1 MSVDV
6 WPIWS
11 AIHSRGTA
19 PVVSSWLA
27 NQQRFHA
34 GVLPA
39 GGDAADDVGGGFRL
53 ALALFHPHHNGD
65 GRRLVGDGIEAAR
78 QGALLP
84 GLTGG
89 GEHVGEQHGLVQR
102 EGGRIGIAG
111 SADHADDGGGNGANG
126 ARALVDFED
135 ADAVMVFSRH
145 AGRLLR
151 ACAGSVSLK
160 GDARAQGAHAVGCV
174 AGGATA

>member
-1 MSVDV
+1 M
-6 WPIWS
+6 
-11 AIHSRGTA
+11 
-19 PVVSSWLA
+19 SSWLA

-84 GLTGG
+84 GPTGG

-111 SADHADDGGGNGANG
+111 
-126 ARALVDFED
+126 RQTMPTM
-135 ADAVMVFSRH
+135 AVETVRMGRVPSLISRT
-145 AGRLLR
+145 R
-151 ACAGSVSLK
+151 
-160 GDARAQGAHAVGCV
+160 
-174 AGGATA
+174 TP